1 MDKEKQSAMA
11 VLATAKEGTDKV
23 PDMITKKGVKIRI
36 ESVPPSLLDDVT
48 SKITDPLPPMIMI
61 ESKGREEPNPSD
73 PKYLQEL
80 AEAEDARNRAIMDA
94 LVLFGVELVDGMPED
109 DGWLKKVKY
118 LERRGSLDLSEFDLK
133 DELDKEFLFKR
144 YMLVDAEVMQMITT
158 KSGINPEEVAKIE
171 DSFQGDEAR

>member
-1 MDKEKQSAMA
+1 MSKDEQAAMA
-11 VLATAKEGTDKV
+11 VLATAKEKGTDEI
-23 PDMITKKGVKIRI
+23 PDEITKKGVKIRI

-48 SKITDPLPPMIMI
+48 SKIKDPLPPMVMI

-80 AEAEDARNRAIMDA
+80 AEAEDARNRAIMDT

-109 DGWLKKVKY
+109 DKWLKKVRY
-118 LERRGSLDLSEFDLK
+118 LEKLDRIDLSAFDLED
-133 DELDKEFLFKR
+133 DELDREFLYKR
-144 YMLVDAEVMQMITT
+144 YFLVDAEVMRMITD

-171 DSFQGDEAR
+171 DSFPDN